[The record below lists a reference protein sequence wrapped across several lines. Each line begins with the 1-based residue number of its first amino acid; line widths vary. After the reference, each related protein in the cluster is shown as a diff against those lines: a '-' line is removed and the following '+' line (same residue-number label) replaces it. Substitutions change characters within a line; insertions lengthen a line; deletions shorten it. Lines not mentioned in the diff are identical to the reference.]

1 MKQDIIEK
9 LKEISNTQYKVYI
22 GEQSIKRRQQ
32 LQNYY
37 SRSDVSIT
45 NLSNDFTSNIIS
57 SINSVICFFKTL
69 IYNEI
74 NNPHTENI

>member
-57 SINSVICFFKTL
+57 SINSVIYFFKTL
-69 IYNEI
+69 VYNEL